1 MIIVDSMLGKLARY
15 LRIMGYEVNYI
26 TPDKDDDFIVRNSGD
41 SIVLTRDRELHS
53 RLKNSILIKSYEP
66 VEQLV
71 ELKDVLPK
79 PDFNPWQLC
88 PICSYRL
95 EKVAS
100 RENLPEYV
108 SKFAEDIFYCPRCDK
123 YYWQGS
129 HTSNFKKMME
139 SIGLEI

>member
-15 LRIMGYEVNYI
+15 LRIMGYEVYYI

-41 SIVLTRDRELHS
+41 NIVVTRDRELHS

-66 VEQLV
+66 IEQIA
-71 ELKDVLPK
+71 ELKELLPK
-79 PDFNPWQLC
+79 PEFNSWELC
-88 PICSYRL
+88 PICSCKL
-95 EKVAS
+95 EKVES
-100 RENLPEYV
+100 RENLPDYV
-108 SKFAEDIFYCPRCDK
+108 SKFAEDIFYCPKCNK

-129 HTSNFKKMME
+129 HTTNFKKMME